1 LNAQLQAEITERK
14 RADITERRMLE
25 DSLVARA
32 SDLVRADRSK
42 DEFLAMLA
50 HELRNPLAPLRNA
63 AEILPCSRTTAGA
76 SADETRGGA
85 GASSAGRSK
94 T

>member
-1 LNAQLQAEITERK
+1 MEFP
-14 RADITERRMLE
+14 DITERRMLE
-25 DSLVARA
+25 DSLAARA

-63 AEILPCSRTTAGA
+63 AEILQTTGA
-76 SADETRGGA
+76 SADERTARRS
-85 GASSAGRSK
+85 ASSAGRSK